1 MSMTRIVIATNPA
14 DDQVTEY
21 LDAWHKK
28 VVNFAKKQTNT
39 QIFELNKKAA
49 NRIFLTELIERKN
62 PHLVI
67 FNGHGSYDSI
77 FGFDQ
82 GILIKCGEN
91 ELLLKDKIVHALA
104 CDSGKKLG
112 PRSVKIGALAYLGY
126 KEQFKFAFINN
137 PNKEKSQDKIANLF
151 LEPAFKV
158 VFSLLQGF
166 SAKEAFNESQKV
178 CLNNLR
184 LVIAKKSLK
193 LNQSVAPRLFH
204 NLTHQVCLGSDE
216 ACF

>member
-1 MSMTRIVIATNPA
+1 MIRIIIATNPA

-28 VVNFAKKQTNT
+28 VVNFAKKQANT
-39 QIFELNKKAA
+39 QIFELNKKEA
-49 NRIFLTELIERKN
+49 NRISLTELIERKN

-82 GILIKCGEN
+82 GILIKCDEN
-91 ELLLKDKIVHALA
+91 EILLKNKIVHALA

-112 PRSVKIGALAYLGY
+112 PQSIKVGALAYLGY

-137 PNKEKSQDKIANLF
+137 SNEEKSQDKIANLF

-166 SAKEAFNESQKV
+166 SAKKAFDESQKA

-184 LVIAKKSLK
+184 SVIAKKSLK
-193 LNQSVAPRLFH
+193 LNQAIAPRLFH

-216 ACF
+216 AYF